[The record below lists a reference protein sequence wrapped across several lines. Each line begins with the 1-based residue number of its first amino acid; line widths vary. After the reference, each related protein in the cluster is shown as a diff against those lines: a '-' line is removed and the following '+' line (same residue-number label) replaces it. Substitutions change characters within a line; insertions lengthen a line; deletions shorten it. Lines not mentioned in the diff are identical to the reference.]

1 MNDVTVVTSVT
12 YPSPESL
19 ALVADVQYHE
29 PYLSAALNRK
39 FRGIVDP
46 GFYAGFL
53 PKPGGGMNLLITSVD
68 GDKTAGAASVDIGEF
83 YQVTIQQRKDIS
95 LALSAGKK
103 YAIVLKGRYLLGED
117 TYQVNTASHIH
128 AAEFVSRTYTDSYQL
143 GDGELLVCTV
153 NIPAGVSAITQEMI
167 DTSKRINR
175 TIGIDISDSVTSTR
189 SDVAA
194 SSLAVKKAYD
204 LAKSKYTAQDASTT
218 QKGLVQLSSATN
230 SDSETMAA
238 TPKAVKSV
246 KELADTKAPI
256 ESPSLTGTPT
266 APTAAQGTNSTQI
279 ANTAFVKAAITALI
293 NGAPGTLDT
302 LKEIAAAI
310 NNDPNFSTTINN
322 ALALK
327 APLASP
333 ALTGIPTAPTAAQ
346 GTNNTQIAT
355 TAYVRAAISALVGS
369 SPEALDTLN
378 ELAAAL
384 GNDPNFATTMTNA
397 LAGKQPLDAT
407 LTALAALATGANKLP
422 YFTGKDTV
430 AQTDLTSVGRDIL
443 AKTSTLAVIQYLGLR
458 ELGTSG
464 EKIPLLS
471 TANTWSA
478 RQTFNGGITGALTG
492 NADTATKLKTARTIG
507 GVAFDGSAN
516 INLPGVNTTGNQNTT
531 GNAATATKLATAR
544 NINGVKFDGSG
555 DININTLVSRGRVT
569 ALSGST
575 QGTAGIQM
583 YEAYNNSYPTTYGNV
598 LHMKGASAAGEG
610 ELLIGW
616 SGTSGA
622 HAPVFIRSRRDNT
635 DAAWSEWA
643 QVYTSKDSIPGVNTT
658 GNQNTTGNAASA
670 TKLQTAR
677 TIGGVSFNGTANI
690 DLPGVN
696 KTGNQST
703 TGNAAT
709 ATKLQTARTIGG
721 VSFDG
726 SANINLPGVNIAG
739 NQNTTG
745 NAATAT
751 KLLTARTINGVSFD
765 GSANISL
772 SPANIGCPASP
783 TGWLVTGDNGASIT
797 TEQLVTL
804 LRDNGAFNAKA
815 WIARCAWAYANS
827 ASIPDSETGCGIIP
841 LAGAVIEVFNN
852 GSSSNN
858 YTIRITTATTTGVSG
873 ALTNAEFVYVFNGTS
888 YSPGW
893 RRAYNTKNKPTAADV
908 GALPLSGGALTG
920 GLTAAGEIIS
930 KSANG
935 LRIAYGNYGFFI
947 RNDGSNTYFMLTD
960 SDNSLGTYNRLRPL
974 IINNANGAVTIGN
987 GLNVT
992 GGINGSLNGNAAT
1005 ATKLQTARKISGV
1018 PFDGSTDIT
1027 LTAAHVAAFARRA
1040 TDTYA
1045 DADGGVPWNAES
1057 GAYNVTRSGD
1067 SYILVNFYTGVGS
1080 CRTLQMKAH
1089 YRNGGLFYRS
1099 SRDGY
1104 GFEEDWAEV
1113 YTSKNLPPESYPVG
1127 APIPWPSDTVPSG
1140 YALMQGQTFDKSAYP
1155 KLAAAYPS
1163 GVIPDMR
1170 GWTIKGK
1177 PASGRAVLSQEQDGI
1192 KSHTHSASA
1201 SSTDLGTK
1209 TTSSFDYGTKPTNNT
1224 GAHTH
1229 NVSGTANS
1237 AGAHTHTVPLRRPN
1251 SGGMNFDWLDGSSSG
1266 TVVGNGT
1273 VPSSGAHTHSVSGTA
1288 ASAGA
1293 HAHTVGIGAHT
1304 HSVAI
1309 GSHGHTITVNAAGNA
1324 ENTVKNIAF
1333 NYIVR
1338 LA

>member
-83 YQVTIQQRKDIS
+83 YQVTIQQRTDIP

-128 AAEFVSRTYTDSYQL
+128 AAEFVTRTYTDSYQL

-167 DTSKRINR
+167 DTSERINR
-175 TIGIDISDSVTSTR
+175 TIGIDISDSVTSSR

-204 LAKSKYTAQDASTT
+204 LANSKYTAQDASTT
-218 QKGLVQLSSATN
+218 QKGLVQLSSETN

-246 KELADTKAPI
+246 KDLADTKAPI

-407 LTALAALATGANKLP
+407 LTALAGLATGANKLP
-422 YFTGKDTV
+422 YFTGTDTIS
-430 AQTDLTSVGRDIL
+430 QTDLTSVGRDIL
-443 AKTSTLAVIQYLGLR
+443 AKTSVLAVIQYLDLR

-471 TANTWSA
+471 TANKWGA

-492 NADTATKLKTARTIG
+492 NADTATKLKTAININ
-507 GVAFDGSAN
+507 GVRFDGSA
-516 INLPGVNTTGNQNTT
+516 
-531 GNAATATKLATAR
+531 
-544 NINGVKFDGSG
+544 

-569 ALSGST
+569 ALEANA
-575 QGTAGIQM
+575 QGTSGIQL
-583 YEAYNNSYPTTYGNV
+583 YEAYNNGYPSPYGNV
-598 LHMKGASAAGEG
+598 LHLKGATAAGEG
-610 ELLIGW
+610 ELFIGW
-616 SGTSGA
+616 SGTSGD
-622 HAPVFIRSRRDNT
+622 HAPVHIRSRRDTYSAN
-635 DAAWSEWA
+635 WSEWA
-643 QVYTSKDSIPGVNTT
+643 QVYTSKDSIPGVNAKGDQDT
-658 GNQNTTGNAASA
+658 S
-670 TKLQTAR
+670 
-677 TIGGVSFNGTANI
+677 
-690 DLPGVN
+690 
-696 KTGNQST
+696 
-703 TGNAAT
+703 GNAAT
-709 ATKLQTARTIGG
+709 ATKLQTAC
-721 VSFDG
+721 
-726 SANINLPGVNIAG
+726 
-739 NQNTTG
+739 
-745 NAATAT
+745 
-751 KLLTARTINGVSFD
+751 TINGVS
-765 GSANISL
+765 
-772 SPANIGCPASP
+772 
-783 TGWLVTGDNGASIT
+783 
-797 TEQLVTL
+797 
-804 LRDNGAFNAKA
+804 
-815 WIARCAWAYANS
+815 
-827 ASIPDSETGCGIIP
+827 
-841 LAGAVIEVFNN
+841 
-852 GSSSNN
+852 
-858 YTIRITTATTTGVSG
+858 
-873 ALTNAEFVYVFNGTS
+873 
-888 YSPGW
+888 
-893 RRAYNTKNKPTAADV
+893 
-908 GALPLSGGALTG
+908 
-920 GLTAAGEIIS
+920 
-930 KSANG
+930 
-935 LRIAYGNYGFFI
+935 
-947 RNDGSNTYFMLTD
+947 
-960 SDNSLGTYNRLRPL
+960 
-974 IINNANGAVTIGN
+974 
-987 GLNVT
+987 
-992 GGINGSLNGNAAT
+992 
-1005 ATKLQTARKISGV
+1005 
-1018 PFDGSTDIT
+1018 FDGSTDIT

-1057 GAYNVTRSGD
+1057 GAYNVIRSAD

-1080 CRTLQMKAH
+1080 CPTLQMKAH

-1155 KLAAAYPS
+1155 KLAA
-1163 GVIPDMR
+1163 
-1170 GWTIKGK
+1170 
-1177 PASGRAVLSQEQDGI
+1177 
-1192 KSHTHSASA
+1192 
-1201 SSTDLGTK
+1201 
-1209 TTSSFDYGTKPTNNT
+1209 
-1224 GAHTH
+1224 
-1229 NVSGTANS
+1229 
-1237 AGAHTHTVPLRRPN
+1237 
-1251 SGGMNFDWLDGSSSG
+1251 
-1266 TVVGNGT
+1266 
-1273 VPSSGAHTHSVSGTA
+1273 
-1288 ASAGA
+1288 
-1293 HAHTVGIGAHT
+1293 
-1304 HSVAI
+1304 
-1309 GSHGHTITVNAAGNA
+1309 
-1324 ENTVKNIAF
+1324 
-1333 NYIVR
+1333 
-1338 LA
+1338 

>member
-583 YEAYNNSYPTTYGNV
+583 YEAYHNSYPTTYGNV

-960 SDNSLGTYNRLRPL
+960 SGNSLGTYNRLRPL

-1099 SRDGY
+1099 SRDSY

>member
-83 YQVTIQQRKDIS
+83 YQVTIQHRKDIS

-128 AAEFVSRTYTDSYQL
+128 AAEFVTRTYTDSYQL

-167 DTSKRINR
+167 DTSERINR

-218 QKGLVQLSSATN
+218 QKGLVQLSSETN

-246 KELADTKAPI
+246 KDLADTKAPI

-407 LTALAALATGANKLP
+407 LTALAGLATGANKLP
-422 YFTGKDTV
+422 YFTGTDTIS
-430 AQTDLTSVGRDIL
+430 QTDLTSVGRDIL
-443 AKTSTLAVIQYLGLR
+443 AKTSVLAVIQYLDLR

-471 TANTWSA
+471 TANKWSA

-492 NADTATKLKTARTIG
+492 NADTATKLKTAININ
-507 GVAFDGSAN
+507 GVRFDGSA
-516 INLPGVNTTGNQNTT
+516 
-531 GNAATATKLATAR
+531 
-544 NINGVKFDGSG
+544 

-569 ALSGST
+569 ALEANA
-575 QGTAGIQM
+575 QGTSGIQL
-583 YEAYNNSYPTTYGNV
+583 YEAYNNGYPSTYGNV
-598 LHMKGASAAGEG
+598 LHLKGATAAGEG
-610 ELLIGW
+610 ELFIGW
-616 SGTSGA
+616 SGTSGD
-622 HAPVFIRSRRDNT
+622 HAPVHIRSRRDT
-635 DAAWSEWA
+635 DSANWSEWA
-643 QVYTSKDSIPGVNTT
+643 QVYTSKDSIPGVNAKGDQDT
-658 GNQNTTGNAASA
+658 S
-670 TKLQTAR
+670 
-677 TIGGVSFNGTANI
+677 
-690 DLPGVN
+690 
-696 KTGNQST
+696 
-703 TGNAAT
+703 GNAAT
-709 ATKLQTARTIGG
+709 ATKLQTAC
-721 VSFDG
+721 
-726 SANINLPGVNIAG
+726 
-739 NQNTTG
+739 
-745 NAATAT
+745 
-751 KLLTARTINGVSFD
+751 TINGVS
-765 GSANISL
+765 
-772 SPANIGCPASP
+772 
-783 TGWLVTGDNGASIT
+783 
-797 TEQLVTL
+797 
-804 LRDNGAFNAKA
+804 
-815 WIARCAWAYANS
+815 
-827 ASIPDSETGCGIIP
+827 
-841 LAGAVIEVFNN
+841 
-852 GSSSNN
+852 
-858 YTIRITTATTTGVSG
+858 
-873 ALTNAEFVYVFNGTS
+873 
-888 YSPGW
+888 
-893 RRAYNTKNKPTAADV
+893 
-908 GALPLSGGALTG
+908 
-920 GLTAAGEIIS
+920 
-930 KSANG
+930 
-935 LRIAYGNYGFFI
+935 
-947 RNDGSNTYFMLTD
+947 
-960 SDNSLGTYNRLRPL
+960 
-974 IINNANGAVTIGN
+974 
-987 GLNVT
+987 
-992 GGINGSLNGNAAT
+992 
-1005 ATKLQTARKISGV
+1005 
-1018 PFDGSTDIT
+1018 FDGSTDIT

-1080 CRTLQMKAH
+1080 CQTLQMKAH

-1099 SRDGY
+1099 SRGGY

-1113 YTSKNLPPESYPVG
+1113 YTSKNLPQESYPVG

-1155 KLAAAYPS
+1155 KLAA
-1163 GVIPDMR
+1163 
-1170 GWTIKGK
+1170 
-1177 PASGRAVLSQEQDGI
+1177 
-1192 KSHTHSASA
+1192 
-1201 SSTDLGTK
+1201 
-1209 TTSSFDYGTKPTNNT
+1209 
-1224 GAHTH
+1224 
-1229 NVSGTANS
+1229 
-1237 AGAHTHTVPLRRPN
+1237 
-1251 SGGMNFDWLDGSSSG
+1251 
-1266 TVVGNGT
+1266 
-1273 VPSSGAHTHSVSGTA
+1273 
-1288 ASAGA
+1288 
-1293 HAHTVGIGAHT
+1293 
-1304 HSVAI
+1304 
-1309 GSHGHTITVNAAGNA
+1309 
-1324 ENTVKNIAF
+1324 
-1333 NYIVR
+1333 
-1338 LA
+1338 

>member
-83 YQVTIQQRKDIS
+83 YQVTIQQRTDIP

-128 AAEFVSRTYTDSYQL
+128 AAEFVTRTYTDSYQL

-167 DTSKRINR
+167 DTSERINR
-175 TIGIDISDSVTSTR
+175 TIGIDISDSVTSSR

-204 LAKSKYTAQDASTT
+204 LANSKYTAQDASTT
-218 QKGLVQLSSATN
+218 QKGLVQLSSETN

-246 KELADTKAPI
+246 KDLADTKAPI

-407 LTALAALATGANKLP
+407 LTALAGLATGANKLP
-422 YFTGKDTV
+422 YFTGTDTIS
-430 AQTDLTSVGRDIL
+430 QTDLTSVGRDIL
-443 AKTSTLAVIQYLGLR
+443 AKTSVLAVIQYLDLR

-471 TANTWSA
+471 TANKWGA

-492 NADTATKLKTARTIG
+492 NADTATKLKTAININ
-507 GVAFDGSAN
+507 GVRFDGSA
-516 INLPGVNTTGNQNTT
+516 
-531 GNAATATKLATAR
+531 
-544 NINGVKFDGSG
+544 

-569 ALSGST
+569 ALEANA
-575 QGTAGIQM
+575 QGTSGIQL
-583 YEAYNNSYPTTYGNV
+583 YEAYNNGYPSPYGNV
-598 LHMKGASAAGEG
+598 LHLKGATAAGEG
-610 ELLIGW
+610 ELFIGW
-616 SGTSGA
+616 SGTSGD
-622 HAPVFIRSRRDNT
+622 HAPVHIRSRRDT
-635 DAAWSEWA
+635 DSANWSEWA
-643 QVYTSKDSIPGVNTT
+643 QVYTSKDSIPGVNAKGDQDT
-658 GNQNTTGNAASA
+658 S
-670 TKLQTAR
+670 
-677 TIGGVSFNGTANI
+677 
-690 DLPGVN
+690 
-696 KTGNQST
+696 
-703 TGNAAT
+703 GNAAT
-709 ATKLQTARTIGG
+709 ATKLQTAC
-721 VSFDG
+721 
-726 SANINLPGVNIAG
+726 
-739 NQNTTG
+739 
-745 NAATAT
+745 
-751 KLLTARTINGVSFD
+751 TINGVS
-765 GSANISL
+765 
-772 SPANIGCPASP
+772 
-783 TGWLVTGDNGASIT
+783 
-797 TEQLVTL
+797 
-804 LRDNGAFNAKA
+804 
-815 WIARCAWAYANS
+815 
-827 ASIPDSETGCGIIP
+827 
-841 LAGAVIEVFNN
+841 
-852 GSSSNN
+852 
-858 YTIRITTATTTGVSG
+858 
-873 ALTNAEFVYVFNGTS
+873 
-888 YSPGW
+888 
-893 RRAYNTKNKPTAADV
+893 
-908 GALPLSGGALTG
+908 
-920 GLTAAGEIIS
+920 
-930 KSANG
+930 
-935 LRIAYGNYGFFI
+935 
-947 RNDGSNTYFMLTD
+947 
-960 SDNSLGTYNRLRPL
+960 
-974 IINNANGAVTIGN
+974 
-987 GLNVT
+987 
-992 GGINGSLNGNAAT
+992 
-1005 ATKLQTARKISGV
+1005 
-1018 PFDGSTDIT
+1018 FDGSTDIT

-1080 CRTLQMKAH
+1080 CQTLQMKAH

-1113 YTSKNLPPESYPVG
+1113 YTSKNLPQESYPVG

-1177 PASGRAVLSQEQDGI
+1177 PGSGRAVLSQEQDGI

-1209 TTSSFDYGTKPTNNT
+1209 TTSSFDYGTKTT
-1224 GAHTH
+1224 
-1229 NVSGTANS
+1229 SSFDYGTKTTNS
-1237 AGAHTHTVPLRRPN
+1237 AGNHSHNIPVGHT
-1251 SGGMNFDWLDGSSSG
+1251 GA
-1266 TVVGNGT
+1266 GNG
-1273 VPSSGAHTHSVSGTA
+1273 V
-1288 ASAGA
+1288 SAGF
-1293 HAHTVGIGAHT
+1293 
-1304 HSVAI
+1304 
-1309 GSHGHTITVNAAGNA
+1309 NAALGTGTTSSA
-1324 ENTVKNIAF
+1324 
-1333 NYIVR
+1333 
-1338 LA
+1338 

>member
-12 YPSPESL
+12 YPSSESL

-128 AAEFVSRTYTDSYQL
+128 AAEFVARTYTDSYQL

-153 NIPAGVSAITQEMI
+153 NIPASVSAITQEMI
-167 DTSKRINR
+167 DTSERINR
-175 TIGIDISDSVTSTR
+175 SIGIDISDSVTSTR

-238 TPKAVKSV
+238 TPKAVKSI
-246 KELADTKAPI
+246 KDLADTKAPI

-346 GTNNTQIAT
+346 GTNNTQIANTAFVKAAITALINGAPGTLDTLKEIAAAINNDPNYSTTINNALALKAPLASPALTGVPTAPTAAQGTNNTQIAT

-378 ELAAAL
+378 ELAEAL

-492 NADTATKLKTARTIG
+492 NADTATKLKTAI
-507 GVAFDGSAN
+507 
-516 INLPGVNTTGNQNTT
+516 
-531 GNAATATKLATAR
+531 
-544 NINGVKFDGSG
+544 NINGVRFDGST
-555 DININTLVSRGRVT
+555 NISIPTITSRGRVT
-569 ALSGST
+569 ALTGTT
-575 QGTAGIQM
+575 QGAATGLQM
-583 YEAYNNSYPTTYGNV
+583 YEAYNNGYPTAYGNV
-598 LHMKGASAAGEG
+598 LHLTGAAAVGEG

-622 HAPVFIRSRRDNT
+622 HAPAYIRSRRDTT
-635 DAAWSEWA
+635 DANWSPWA
-643 QVYTSKDSIPGVNTT
+643 QLYTSAHP
-658 GNQNTTGNAASA
+658 
-670 TKLQTAR
+670 
-677 TIGGVSFNGTANI
+677 
-690 DLPGVN
+690 P
-696 KTGNQST
+696 
-703 TGNAAT
+703 
-709 ATKLQTARTIGG
+709 
-721 VSFDG
+721 
-726 SANINLPGVNIAG
+726 
-739 NQNTTG
+739 
-745 NAATAT
+745 
-751 KLLTARTINGVSFD
+751 
-765 GSANISL
+765 
-772 SPANIGCPASP
+772 
-783 TGWLVTGDNGASIT
+783 
-797 TEQLVTL
+797 
-804 LRDNGAFNAKA
+804 
-815 WIARCAWAYANS
+815 
-827 ASIPDSETGCGIIP
+827 
-841 LAGAVIEVFNN
+841 
-852 GSSSNN
+852 
-858 YTIRITTATTTGVSG
+858 
-873 ALTNAEFVYVFNGTS
+873 AEF
-888 YSPGW
+888 
-893 RRAYNTKNKPTAADV
+893 
-908 GALPLSGGALTG
+908 
-920 GLTAAGEIIS
+920 
-930 KSANG
+930 
-935 LRIAYGNYGFFI
+935 
-947 RNDGSNTYFMLTD
+947 
-960 SDNSLGTYNRLRPL
+960 
-974 IINNANGAVTIGN
+974 
-987 GLNVT
+987 
-992 GGINGSLNGNAAT
+992 
-1005 ATKLQTARKISGV
+1005 
-1018 PFDGSTDIT
+1018 
-1027 LTAAHVAAFARRA
+1027 
-1040 TDTYA
+1040 
-1045 DADGGVPWNAES
+1045 
-1057 GAYNVTRSGD
+1057 
-1067 SYILVNFYTGVGS
+1067 
-1080 CRTLQMKAH
+1080 
-1089 YRNGGLFYRS
+1089 
-1099 SRDGY
+1099 
-1104 GFEEDWAEV
+1104 
-1113 YTSKNLPPESYPVG
+1113 YPVG
-1127 APIPWPSDTVPSG
+1127 APIPWPSDVVPTG
-1140 YALMQGQTFDKSAYP
+1140 YAIMQGQTFDKSAYP
-1155 KLAAAYPS
+1155 KLAVAYPS

-1209 TTSSFDYGTKPTNNT
+1209 TTSSFDYGTKTVSTFNHGTKTTNNT

-1229 NVSGTANS
+1229 TVGGRYGGDSIGGKQRVQVSGTNQ
-1237 AGAHTHTVPLRRPN
+1237 V
-1251 SGGMNFDWLDGSSSG
+1251 SS
-1266 TVVGNGT
+1266 
-1273 VPSSGAHTHSVSGTA
+1273 
-1288 ASAGA
+1288 SAGA
-1293 HAHTVGIGAHT
+1293 HAHTVDIGQHNHTVGIGAHAHT
-1304 HSVAI
+1304 LAL
-1309 GSHGHTITVNAAGNA
+1309 GAHGHTITVNATGNA
-1324 ENTVKNIAF
+1324 ENTVKNIAY

>member
-83 YQVTIQQRKDIS
+83 YQVTIQQCTDIP

-128 AAEFVSRTYTDSYQL
+128 AAEFVTRTYTDSYQL

-167 DTSKRINR
+167 DTSERINR
-175 TIGIDISDSVTSTR
+175 TIGIDISDSVTSSR

-204 LAKSKYTAQDASTT
+204 LANSKYTAQDASTT
-218 QKGLVQLSSATN
+218 QKGLVQLSSETN

-246 KELADTKAPI
+246 KDLADTKAPI

-407 LTALAALATGANKLP
+407 LTALAGLATGANKLP
-422 YFTGKDTV
+422 YFTGTDTIS
-430 AQTDLTSVGRDIL
+430 QTDLTSVGRDIL
-443 AKTSTLAVIQYLGLR
+443 AKTSVLAVIQYLDLR

-471 TANTWSA
+471 TANKWSA

-492 NADTATKLKTARTIG
+492 NADTATKLKTAININ
-507 GVAFDGSAN
+507 GVRFDGSA
-516 INLPGVNTTGNQNTT
+516 
-531 GNAATATKLATAR
+531 
-544 NINGVKFDGSG
+544 

-569 ALSGST
+569 ALEANA
-575 QGTAGIQM
+575 QGTSGIQL
-583 YEAYNNSYPTTYGNV
+583 YEAYNNGYPSTYGNV
-598 LHMKGASAAGEG
+598 LHLKGATAAGEG
-610 ELLIGW
+610 ELFIGW
-616 SGTSGA
+616 SGTSGD
-622 HAPVFIRSRRDNT
+622 HAPVHIRSRRDT
-635 DAAWSEWA
+635 DSANWSEWA
-643 QVYTSKDSIPGVNTT
+643 QVYTSKDSIPGVNAKGDQDT
-658 GNQNTTGNAASA
+658 S
-670 TKLQTAR
+670 
-677 TIGGVSFNGTANI
+677 
-690 DLPGVN
+690 
-696 KTGNQST
+696 
-703 TGNAAT
+703 GNAAT
-709 ATKLQTARTIGG
+709 ATKLQTAC
-721 VSFDG
+721 
-726 SANINLPGVNIAG
+726 
-739 NQNTTG
+739 
-745 NAATAT
+745 
-751 KLLTARTINGVSFD
+751 TINGVS
-765 GSANISL
+765 
-772 SPANIGCPASP
+772 
-783 TGWLVTGDNGASIT
+783 
-797 TEQLVTL
+797 
-804 LRDNGAFNAKA
+804 
-815 WIARCAWAYANS
+815 
-827 ASIPDSETGCGIIP
+827 
-841 LAGAVIEVFNN
+841 
-852 GSSSNN
+852 
-858 YTIRITTATTTGVSG
+858 
-873 ALTNAEFVYVFNGTS
+873 
-888 YSPGW
+888 
-893 RRAYNTKNKPTAADV
+893 
-908 GALPLSGGALTG
+908 
-920 GLTAAGEIIS
+920 
-930 KSANG
+930 
-935 LRIAYGNYGFFI
+935 
-947 RNDGSNTYFMLTD
+947 
-960 SDNSLGTYNRLRPL
+960 
-974 IINNANGAVTIGN
+974 
-987 GLNVT
+987 
-992 GGINGSLNGNAAT
+992 
-1005 ATKLQTARKISGV
+1005 
-1018 PFDGSTDIT
+1018 FDGSTDIT

-1057 GAYNVTRSGD
+1057 GAYNVIRSAD

-1080 CRTLQMKAH
+1080 CPTLQMKAH

-1177 PASGRAVLSQEQDGI
+1177 PGSGRAVLSQEQDGI
-1192 KSHTHSASA
+1192 KSHTHS
-1201 SSTDLGTK
+1201 
-1209 TTSSFDYGTKPTNNT
+1209 
-1224 GAHTH
+1224 
-1229 NVSGTANS
+1229 
-1237 AGAHTHTVPLRRPN
+1237 
-1251 SGGMNFDWLDGSSSG
+1251 
-1266 TVVGNGT
+1266 
-1273 VPSSGAHTHSVSGTA
+1273 
-1288 ASAGA
+1288 
-1293 HAHTVGIGAHT
+1293 
-1304 HSVAI
+1304 
-1309 GSHGHTITVNAAGNA
+1309 
-1324 ENTVKNIAF
+1324 
-1333 NYIVR
+1333 
-1338 LA
+1338 

>member
-83 YQVTIQQRKDIS
+83 YQVTIQHRKDIS

-128 AAEFVSRTYTDSYQL
+128 AAEFVTRTYTDSYQL

-167 DTSKRINR
+167 DTSERINR

-218 QKGLVQLSSATN
+218 QKGLVQLSSETN

-246 KELADTKAPI
+246 KDLADTKAPI

-407 LTALAALATGANKLP
+407 LTALAGLATGANKLP
-422 YFTGKDTV
+422 YFTGTDTIS
-430 AQTDLTSVGRDIL
+430 QTDLTSVGRDIL
-443 AKTSTLAVIQYLGLR
+443 AKTSVLAVIQYLDLR

-471 TANTWSA
+471 TANKWSA

-492 NADTATKLKTARTIG
+492 NADTATKLKTAININ
-507 GVAFDGSAN
+507 GVRFDGSA
-516 INLPGVNTTGNQNTT
+516 
-531 GNAATATKLATAR
+531 
-544 NINGVKFDGSG
+544 

-569 ALSGST
+569 ALEANA
-575 QGTAGIQM
+575 QGTSGIQL
-583 YEAYNNSYPTTYGNV
+583 YEAYNNGYPSTYGNV
-598 LHMKGASAAGEG
+598 LHLKGATAAGEG
-610 ELLIGW
+610 ELFIGW
-616 SGTSGA
+616 SGTSGD
-622 HAPVFIRSRRDNT
+622 HAPVHIRSRRDT
-635 DAAWSEWA
+635 DSANWSEWA
-643 QVYTSKDSIPGVNTT
+643 QVYTSKDSIPGVNAKGDQDT
-658 GNQNTTGNAASA
+658 S
-670 TKLQTAR
+670 
-677 TIGGVSFNGTANI
+677 
-690 DLPGVN
+690 
-696 KTGNQST
+696 
-703 TGNAAT
+703 GNAAT
-709 ATKLQTARTIGG
+709 ATKLQTAC
-721 VSFDG
+721 
-726 SANINLPGVNIAG
+726 
-739 NQNTTG
+739 
-745 NAATAT
+745 
-751 KLLTARTINGVSFD
+751 TINGVS
-765 GSANISL
+765 
-772 SPANIGCPASP
+772 
-783 TGWLVTGDNGASIT
+783 
-797 TEQLVTL
+797 
-804 LRDNGAFNAKA
+804 
-815 WIARCAWAYANS
+815 
-827 ASIPDSETGCGIIP
+827 
-841 LAGAVIEVFNN
+841 
-852 GSSSNN
+852 
-858 YTIRITTATTTGVSG
+858 
-873 ALTNAEFVYVFNGTS
+873 
-888 YSPGW
+888 
-893 RRAYNTKNKPTAADV
+893 
-908 GALPLSGGALTG
+908 
-920 GLTAAGEIIS
+920 
-930 KSANG
+930 
-935 LRIAYGNYGFFI
+935 
-947 RNDGSNTYFMLTD
+947 
-960 SDNSLGTYNRLRPL
+960 
-974 IINNANGAVTIGN
+974 
-987 GLNVT
+987 
-992 GGINGSLNGNAAT
+992 
-1005 ATKLQTARKISGV
+1005 
-1018 PFDGSTDIT
+1018 FDGSTDIT

-1057 GAYNVTRSGD
+1057 GAYNVTRSAD

-1080 CRTLQMKAH
+1080 CPTLQMKAH

-1163 GVIPDMR
+1163 GVIP
-1170 GWTIKGK
+1170 
-1177 PASGRAVLSQEQDGI
+1177 
-1192 KSHTHSASA
+1192 
-1201 SSTDLGTK
+1201 
-1209 TTSSFDYGTKPTNNT
+1209 
-1224 GAHTH
+1224 
-1229 NVSGTANS
+1229 
-1237 AGAHTHTVPLRRPN
+1237 
-1251 SGGMNFDWLDGSSSG
+1251 
-1266 TVVGNGT
+1266 
-1273 VPSSGAHTHSVSGTA
+1273 
-1288 ASAGA
+1288 
-1293 HAHTVGIGAHT
+1293 
-1304 HSVAI
+1304 
-1309 GSHGHTITVNAAGNA
+1309 
-1324 ENTVKNIAF
+1324 
-1333 NYIVR
+1333 
-1338 LA
+1338 

>member
-117 TYQVNTASHIH
+117 TYQVNTASHIY
-128 AAEFVSRTYTDSYQL
+128 AAEFIARTYTDSYQL

-167 DTSKRINR
+167 DTSERINR
-175 TIGIDISDSVTSTR
+175 TIGIDISDSVTSSR

-218 QKGLVQLSSATN
+218 QKGLVQLSSETN

-246 KELADTKAPI
+246 KDLADTKAPI

-333 ALTGIPTAPTAAQ
+333 TLTGIPTAPTAAQ

-492 NADTATKLKTARTIG
+492 NADTATKLKTARNIN
-507 GVAFDGSAN
+507 GVRFDGSA
-516 INLPGVNTTGNQNTT
+516 
-531 GNAATATKLATAR
+531 
-544 NINGVKFDGSG
+544 

-569 ALSGST
+569 ALGANA
-575 QGTAGIQM
+575 QGTSGIQL
-583 YEAYNNSYPTTYGNV
+583 YEAYNNGYPSPYGNV
-598 LHMKGASAAGEG
+598 LHLKGATAAGEG
-610 ELLIGW
+610 ELFIGW

-622 HAPVFIRSRRDNT
+622 HAPVHIRSRRDT
-635 DAAWSEWA
+635 DSANWSEWA
-643 QVYTSKDSIPGVNTT
+643 QVYTSKDSVPGVNAK
-658 GNQNTTGNAASA
+658 GNQDTS
-670 TKLQTAR
+670 
-677 TIGGVSFNGTANI
+677 
-690 DLPGVN
+690 
-696 KTGNQST
+696 
-703 TGNAAT
+703 GNAAT
-709 ATKLQTARTIGG
+709 ATKLQTAC
-721 VSFDG
+721 
-726 SANINLPGVNIAG
+726 
-739 NQNTTG
+739 
-745 NAATAT
+745 
-751 KLLTARTINGVSFD
+751 TINGVSFD
-765 GSANISL
+765 GSKNIELTAEDLNLQEFINKANNAVQRSGDIL
-772 SPANIGCPASP
+772 SGGLTFENDSILAWIRNTDWAKIGFKNDADSD
-783 TGWLVTGDNGASIT
+783 TDSYMWFETGDNGNEYFKWRSKQSTTTKDLMNLKWDALSVLVKALFSSEVKISTVNALRIFNSSFGAIFRRSEECLHIIPTRENEGENGDIGPLRPFTLNLKTGRIT
-797 TEQLVTL
+797 MGHGLDVTGDIFTNRFLINSSTGMWIHMRDQNVIMGRNAVSTDGAQAL
-804 LRDNGAFNAKA
+804 LRQDHADRKFMIGGLGNKQFGIYMINNSRTANGTDGQ
-815 WIARCAWAYANS
+815 AYM
-827 ASIPDSETGCGIIP
+827 D
-841 LAGAVIEVFNN
+841 NN
-852 GSSSNN
+852 GNWLC
-858 YTIRITTATTTGVSG
+858 G
-873 ALTNAEFVYVFNGTS
+873 AQVI
-888 YSPGW
+888 P
-893 RRAYNTKNKPTAADV
+893 
-908 GALPLSGGALTG
+908 
-920 GLTAAGEIIS
+920 
-930 KSANG
+930 
-935 LRIAYGNYGFFI
+935 GNYGNF
-947 RNDGSNTYFMLTD
+947 D
-960 SDNSLGTYNRLRPL
+960 SRYVRDVRLGTRVVQTMQKGVMYEKSGHVITGLGIIGSVDGDDPAVFRP
-974 IINNANGAVTIGN
+974 IQKY
-987 GLNVT
+987 
-992 GGINGSLNGNAAT
+992 INGT
-1005 ATKLQTARKISGV
+1005 
-1018 PFDGSTDIT
+1018 
-1027 LTAAHVAAFARRA
+1027 
-1040 TDTYA
+1040 
-1045 DADGGVPWNAES
+1045 W
-1057 GAYNVTRSGD
+1057 YNVAQ
-1067 SYILVNFYTGVGS
+1067 V
-1080 CRTLQMKAH
+1080 
-1089 YRNGGLFYRS
+1089 
-1099 SRDGY
+1099 
-1104 GFEEDWAEV
+1104 
-1113 YTSKNLPPESYPVG
+1113 
-1127 APIPWPSDTVPSG
+1127 
-1140 YALMQGQTFDKSAYP
+1140 
-1155 KLAAAYPS
+1155 
-1163 GVIPDMR
+1163 
-1170 GWTIKGK
+1170 
-1177 PASGRAVLSQEQDGI
+1177 
-1192 KSHTHSASA
+1192 
-1201 SSTDLGTK
+1201 
-1209 TTSSFDYGTKPTNNT
+1209 
-1224 GAHTH
+1224 
-1229 NVSGTANS
+1229 
-1237 AGAHTHTVPLRRPN
+1237 
-1251 SGGMNFDWLDGSSSG
+1251 
-1266 TVVGNGT
+1266 
-1273 VPSSGAHTHSVSGTA
+1273 
-1288 ASAGA
+1288 
-1293 HAHTVGIGAHT
+1293 
-1304 HSVAI
+1304 
-1309 GSHGHTITVNAAGNA
+1309 
-1324 ENTVKNIAF
+1324 
-1333 NYIVR
+1333 
-1338 LA
+1338 